1 MNLNS
6 KQNIAFD
13 YVLGVFFLKS
23 VYLFKKKMC
32 FVLFFWKNVTKSYRK
47 EGKQCWISPEGR
59 EMYGEFQK
67 VV

>member
-47 EGKQCWISPEGR
+47 EGKQC
-59 EMYGEFQK
+59 
-67 VV
+67 